1 MQGLRRCQ
9 VSGVSPA
16 TGLKSGQF
24 DQKRNFKKRRS
35 KYDKNRIGFSSLKEN
50 RTGSTGSSG

>member
-1 MQGLRRCQ
+1 MQGFRCQ

-16 TGLKSGQF
+16 TGLKSGQS

-35 KYDKNRIGFSSLKEN
+35 KYDKNRNGFSSLKIKSN
-50 RTGSTGSSG
+50 PFL